1 MNQLATIDTKT
12 EKKSLLVKFADRYS
26 VDANKMMETLKATAF
41 SQGKDKQPPSNE
53 QMMALLVVADQY
65 KLNPFTKEIYA
76 FPDKHNG
83 IVPVVGVDG
92 WSRIINSH
100 PDFDGMEFTYSNET
114 IRPEGAMSDAHV
126 WVECSMYR
134 KDRSRPIV
142 IREYLDEV
150 YKKTSYASPWQ
161 THPKRFH
168 RHKTMIQCAR
178 LAFGFVGIYD
188 QDEADRISDQKTVEA
203 EYTVQHERKAV
214 TQQLPAYSG
223 QKFEEDFPLYSKAIA
238 EETETADEIISMI
251 ETKYTMNE
259 DQKQV
264 YRDLQS
270 DISGE

>member
-1 MNQLATIDTKT
+1 MNQLATIENKGD
-12 EKKSLLVKFADRYS
+12 KKSLLVKFADRYS

-41 SQGKDKQPPSNE
+41 NQGKGAPPSNE
-53 QMMALLVVADQY
+53 QMLALLVVADQY

-100 PDFDGMEFTYSNET
+100 PDFDGMEFTYSEET
-114 IRPEGAMSDAHV
+114 TRPTGAQSDAHV

-150 YKKTSYASPWQ
+150 YKQTSYASPWQ

-188 QDEADRISDQKTVEA
+188 QDEADRISDQKAVEA

-214 TQQLPAYSG
+214 IQQLPVYSG
-223 QKFEEDFPLYSKAIA
+223 EKFEEDFPLYSKAIA
-238 EETETADEIISMI
+238 EEAETADEIISMI